1 MTSPSIKK
9 LFAEGLSMTT
19 RVLTPLL
26 LLLAWCLAAAPAR
39 ADEGPGTAAV
49 RKANATVTALLQQKP
64 AAGSSAEK
72 RLAAEVSSQLKGFLD
87 VDELGQ
93 RALADHWKNLTTA
106 QRKQFLTLLR
116 ELVEANYVK
125 ALRSN
130 LQYDVRYL
138 AEEEKDGA
146 RLVSTEL
153 RFERNGRPET
163 IGVDYKLQS
172 AGGAWRA
179 FDLVTDGVGLVE
191 NYRAQFNQIFA
202 KEGFAGLVERM
213 KKKKAQGS
221 S

>member
-1 MTSPSIKK
+1 MK
-9 LFAEGLSMTT
+9 LFILA
-19 RVLTPLL
+19 PLL
-26 LLLAWCLAAAPAR
+26 FILSWCLVATPAR
-39 ADEGPGTAAV
+39 AEEGPGTAAV

-64 AAGSSAEK
+64 APGSDAEK
-72 RLAAEVSSQLKGFLD
+72 RLAAEVSAQLKGFLD
-87 VDELGQ
+87 IDELGQ
-93 RALADHWKNLTTA
+93 RALADHWKDLTAA

-138 AEEEKDGA
+138 AEAENDGA

-163 IGVDYKLQS
+163 IGVDYKLQN
-172 AGGAWRA
+172 ARGAWRA

-202 KEGFAGLVERM
+202 KEGFSGLIERM
-213 KKKKAQGS
+213 KKKKKAQS
-221 S
+221 SS